1 MTEMLLV
8 GYTTPEAVPVGLS
21 SGVDVLA
28 VYHPPSVLQV
38 PGEVGAPASST
49 HSPISSSA
57 SSDSDLSPQELR
69 PEMVSKTNTVVNYCC
84 ISCFKF

>member
-1 MTEMLLV
+1 M
-8 GYTTPEAVPVGLS
+8 GLS

-38 PGEVGAPASST
+38 PGDVGAPASSH

-69 PEMVSKTNTVVNYCC
+69 PEMVSEIVTVVDCC
-84 ISCFKF
+84 I